1 PASAGHHISLHI
13 THKPRVRGVSM
24 VQRPT
29 VFVVD
34 DDPAVLD
41 SVCLLLESADLSAQC
56 YSCARDFLTAYRP
69 HMPGCLV
76 LDVRMPQTTGLEL
89 QEILTGR
96 GLNIPII
103 FITGHGDVPL
113 SVKAMKSGAVDFL
126 EKPFDGETLVFCV
139 QQALAKD
146 ARARRIEAQNSFVA
160 MRFSRLTEREQ
171 EVMSLVVA
179 GRSNKEIARKL
190 RCSHRT
196 VEVHRSRLMAKMEAH
211 TLPELVSMA
220 AVCGFDTPQA
230 ES

>member
-1 PASAGHHISLHI
+1 
-13 THKPRVRGVSM
+13 M
-24 VQRPT
+24 VQQPT

-34 DDPAVLD
+34 DDPAMLD
-41 SVCLLLESADLSAQC
+41 SVSLLLESAELPAEC
-56 YSCARDFLTAYRP
+56 YSGARKFLDTYRP
-69 HMPGCLV
+69 HRPGCLV
-76 LDVRMPQTTGLEL
+76 LDVRMPEMSGLEL
-89 QEILTGR
+89 QEALATR
-96 GLNIPII
+96 GFTIPII
-103 FITGHGDVPL
+103 FISGHGDVPM
-113 SVKAMKSGAVDFL
+113 SVKAMKGGAVDFL

-171 EVMSLVVA
+171 EVMSLVVT
-179 GRSNKEIARKL
+179 GRSNKEIALKL

-220 AVCGFDTPQA
+220 AVCGLDVPQTK
-230 ES
+230 S

>member
-1 PASAGHHISLHI
+1 
-13 THKPRVRGVSM
+13 
-24 VQRPT
+24 
-29 VFVVD
+29 
-34 DDPAVLD
+34 
-41 SVCLLLESADLSAQC
+41 
-56 YSCARDFLTAYRP
+56 
-69 HMPGCLV
+69 MPGCLV